1 MKRLEGGVIVMANHC
16 PSPTGKQGHNVL
28 NEHFP
33 RKIVSLLTRN
43 GSGETKYVAS
53 EKQDLYVKL
62 ILGQVTRAG
71 LHQKETYLNHA
82 TDHVTEKE
90 N

>member
-1 MKRLEGGVIVMANHC
+1 MKRQDGGVTVMANPC
-16 PSPTGKQGHNVL
+16 PSPTGKQGHNAL
-28 NEHFP
+28 SEHFP
-33 RKIVSLLTRN
+33 RKIVLLLTRN
-43 GSGETKYVAS
+43 GSGGIKYVAS

-62 ILGQVTRAG
+62 TLGQETRAG
-71 LHQKETYLNHA
+71 PRQKETYLNHV